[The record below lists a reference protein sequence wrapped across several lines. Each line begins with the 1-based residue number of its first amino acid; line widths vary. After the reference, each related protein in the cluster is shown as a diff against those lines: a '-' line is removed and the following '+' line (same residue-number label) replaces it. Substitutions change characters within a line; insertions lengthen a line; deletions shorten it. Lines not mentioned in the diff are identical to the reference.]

1 MTGRN
6 IGGIPGFDEAVEE
19 VKEYMESGG
28 DDRIPAE
35 GTGTTSLDGRKDQIE
50 MITIKFA
57 KKLVGEPFTSKKGKE
72 LVEILIPNSDPADKR
87 PWQTFVLAAR
97 DVHENKYGKGM
108 WAKIPANGHTTV
120 SRSVVAGEKD
130 GKKQWRTE
138 KTVVTNSELKEKV
151 EFYRQNRRESLKD
164 QMAKAAEE
172 GHSGR
177 TGKPPGYGDRE
188 EVPFR

>member
-1 MTGRN
+1 MTNRMGS
-6 IGGIPGFDEAVEE
+6 IPGFDEEVAE
-19 VKEYMESGG
+19 VKAYMEADGDGPEAAGADSGAG
-28 DDRIPAE
+28 SPGKRDE
-35 GTGTTSLDGRKDQIE
+35 IE

-108 WAKIPANGHTTV
+108 WAKIPANGHTTL
-120 SRSVVAGEKD
+120 SRSVVTGKKD
-130 GKKQWRTE
+130 GKKQWGTE
-138 KTVVTNSELKEKV
+138 KTVVSNAELKEKV
-151 EFYRQNRRESLKD
+151 EFYRQNRREPLKD